1 MCRST
6 LACRLRLPTI
16 RTGVQIFEVSFRPK
30 MSERCIASMQGP
42 CLNGEREGGGGGARA
57 KKKQL
62 IISNRC
68 YLYQLQNL
76 VLSDLIT
83 D

>member
-6 LACRLRLPTI
+6 LACRLRLATI

-42 CLNGEREGGGGGARA
+42 CLNGERGGGGGGGEGEEETINN
-57 KKKQL
+57 Q
-62 IISNRC
+62 
-68 YLYQLQNL
+68 
-76 VLSDLIT
+76 
-83 D
+83 